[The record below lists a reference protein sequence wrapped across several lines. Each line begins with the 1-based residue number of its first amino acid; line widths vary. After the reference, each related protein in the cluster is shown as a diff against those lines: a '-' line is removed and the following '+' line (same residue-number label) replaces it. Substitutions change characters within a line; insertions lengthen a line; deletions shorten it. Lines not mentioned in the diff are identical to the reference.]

1 MKNIVL
7 AAGYATRL
15 YPITENFPKP
25 LLAIGNSTIMDRLIE
40 DIDRIHEI
48 DEHIIVANHK
58 FQSHFQDWKRK
69 SNYQKPITIIDDG
82 STENEN
88 RLGAVKDLL
97 LAMDVKKLDSED
109 LLVVAADNL
118 LDFSFAGFVD
128 FFKEK
133 QTSLIMTYEEPE
145 IRALQRTGV
154 IVIDAENKVL
164 EMREKP
170 ENPKTHHAV
179 PPFYLYKKDDSV
191 KIRESVAAGCKAD
204 APGDLLQA
212 MLGKTTFHA
221 WPMPGKRIDIGT
233 METYLK
239 LSDSNLE

>member
-15 YPITENFPKP
+15 YPVTENFPKP
-25 LLAIGNSTIMDRLIE
+25 LLAIGNSTILDRLIE
-40 DIDRIHEI
+40 DIDHINEI

-58 FQSHFQDWKRK
+58 FQEHFREWKEK
-69 SNYQKPITIIDDG
+69 SDYQKPVTIIDDG
-82 STENEN
+82 STGNEN

-97 LAMDVKKLDSED
+97 LAIEEKRLDGEN
-109 LLVVAADNL
+109 LLVVAADNI
-118 LDFSFAGFVD
+118 LDFSFSGFVD
-128 FFKEK
+128 FFKGK
-133 QTSLIMTYEEPE
+133 QTSLIMTYNEPE
-145 IRALQRTGV
+145 IKALQRTGV
-154 IVIDAENKVL
+154 IVIDEENKVL
-164 EMREKP
+164 EMQEKP

-179 PPFYLYKKDDSV
+179 PPFYLYKKEDLNH
-191 KIRESVAAGCKAD
+191 IRDCILAGCKAD

-233 METYLK
+233 LETYLK
-239 LSDSNLE
+239 LSNYIL

>member
-15 YPITENFPKP
+15 YPVTEHFPKP
-25 LLAIGNSTIMDRLIE
+25 LLAIGNSTILDLLIQ
-40 DIDRIHEI
+40 DIDRIDEI

-58 FQSHFQDWKRK
+58 FRKHFQEWKSQ
-69 SNYQKPITIIDDG
+69 SNYQKPVTIIDDG

-88 RLGAVKDLL
+88 RLGAVRDLL
-97 LAMDVKKLDSED
+97 LAIETKKLDGED

-118 LDFSFAGFVD
+118 LDFSFAGLVD

-145 IRALQRTGV
+145 IKALQRTGV
-154 IVIDAENKVL
+154 IVMDENNKVL
-164 EMREKP
+164 EMQEKP

-179 PPFYLYKKDDSV
+179 PPFYLYKKEDLN
-191 KIRESVAAGCKAD
+191 KIRECIAAGCKAD

-233 METYLK
+233 LETYLK
-239 LSDSNLE
+239 LSKL